1 MDPEE
6 NPLLFLPI
14 IGAFSYLL
22 GSIPFGLLITRMS
35 GRGDIRE
42 IGSGNIG
49 ATNVLRTGSKLLALL
64 TVLCDGGKGI
74 VAVLLATRLG
84 DSAVMVAAIAVIIG
98 HISSIWLGFK
108 GGKAVATAGGV
119 YFALAWPIGIGA
131 ALTWLVVAYVTRYSS
146 LAALIATVIAPIFS
160 YFWAS
165 DFVIPTVIIALL
177 IIYRHKE
184 NIERLIART
193 ETKIGS

>member
-1 MDPEE
+1 MDPEA
-6 NPLLFLPI
+6 NPLLLLPV

-165 DFVIPTVIIALL
+165 DFVITTVIIAFL

-184 NIERLIART
+184 NVERLIART

>member
-1 MDPEE
+1 MDP
-6 NPLLFLPI
+6 NINLLPFLAI
-14 IGAFSYLL
+14 IGALSYLL
-22 GSIPFGLLITRMS
+22 GSIPFGLLITRVS

-98 HISSIWLGFK
+98 HIFPIWLGFK

-131 ALTWLVVAYVTRYSS
+131 ALTWLVVAFATRYSS
-146 LAALIATVIAPIFS
+146 LAALIATVIAPIFA

-165 DFVIPTVIIALL
+165 NFVIPTVIIAFL

-193 ETKIGS
+193 ETKIGN

>member
-1 MDPEE
+1 MDPEA

-98 HISSIWLGFK
+98 HIFPIWLGFK

-119 YFALAWPIGIGA
+119 YFTLAWPIGIGA

-165 DFVIPTVIIALL
+165 DFVITTVIIAFL

-184 NIERLIART
+184 NVERLIART

>member
-1 MDPEE
+1 LDP
-6 NPLLFLPI
+6 NINLLPFLAI
-14 IGAFSYLL
+14 IGALSYLL
-22 GSIPFGLLITRMS
+22 GSIPFGLLITRVS

-98 HISSIWLGFK
+98 HIFPIWLSFK

-131 ALTWLVVAYVTRYSS
+131 ALSWLIVAYITRYSS
-146 LAALIATVIAPIFS
+146 LAALIATVIAPIFA

-165 DFVIPTVIIALL
+165 DFVISTVIIAFL

-193 ETKIGS
+193 EAKIGS

>member
-1 MDPEE
+1 MDP
-6 NPLLFLPI
+6 NINLLAFLVI
-14 IGAFSYLL
+14 IGALSYLL
-22 GSIPFGLLITRMS
+22 GSIPFGLLITRMG

-74 VAVLLATRLG
+74 VAILLATRLG

-98 HISSIWLGFK
+98 HIFPIWLGFK

-131 ALTWLVVAYVTRYSS
+131 ALTWLVVAFATRYSS
-146 LAALIATVIAPIFS
+146 LAALIATVIAPIFA

-165 DFVIPTVIIALL
+165 NFVIPTVIIAFL

-193 ETKIGS
+193 ETKIGN

>member
-1 MDPEE
+1 
-6 NPLLFLPI
+6 
-14 IGAFSYLL
+14 
-22 GSIPFGLLITRMS
+22 MS

-98 HISSIWLGFK
+98 HIFSIWLGFK

>member
-1 MDPEE
+1 LDPET
-6 NPLLFLPI
+6 NPLLILPI

-22 GSIPFGLLITRMS
+22 GSIPFGLLITRMG
-35 GRGDIRE
+35 GRGDIRD

-49 ATNVLRTGSKLLALL
+49 ATNVLRTGSKFLALV

-74 VAVLLATRLG
+74 AAVLFATRF
-84 DSAVMVAAIAVIIG
+84 DDAVMVAAIAVMIG
-98 HISSIWLGFK
+98 HIFPIWLGFK
-108 GGKAVATAGGV
+108 GGKAVATAGGI

-131 ALTWLVVAYVTRYSS
+131 ALTWLVFAFATRYSS
-146 LAALIATVIAPIFS
+146 LAALIATLIAPIMA
-160 YFWAS
+160 YLWAP
-165 DFVIPTVIIALL
+165 DFVGTTIIIAFL
-177 IIYRHKE
+177 IVYRHKE

>member
-1 MDPEE
+1 MDP
-6 NPLLFLPI
+6 NINLLPFLAI
-14 IGAFSYLL
+14 IGALSYLL
-22 GSIPFGLLITRMS
+22 GSIPFGLLISRVS

-98 HISSIWLGFK
+98 HIFPIWLSFK

-131 ALTWLVVAYVTRYSS
+131 ALSWLIVAYITRYSS
-146 LAALIATVIAPIFS
+146 LAALIATVIAPIFA

-165 DFVIPTVIIALL
+165 NFVIPTVIIAFL
-177 IIYRHKE
+177 IIYRHK
-184 NIERLIART
+184 
-193 ETKIGS
+193 

>member
-1 MDPEE
+1 MDP
-6 NPLLFLPI
+6 NINLLPFLAI
-14 IGAFSYLL
+14 IGALSYLL
-22 GSIPFGLLITRMS
+22 GSIPFGLLITRVS

-98 HISSIWLGFK
+98 HIFPIWLSFK

-131 ALTWLVVAYVTRYSS
+131 ALSWLIVAYITRYSS
-146 LAALIATVIAPIFS
+146 LAALIATVIAPIFA

-165 DFVIPTVIIALL
+165 DFVISTVIIAFL

-193 ETKIGS
+193 EAKIGS

>member
-98 HISSIWLGFK
+98 HIFPIWLGFK

-165 DFVIPTVIIALL
+165 DFVIPTVIIAFL

-184 NIERLIART
+184 NVERLIAQT

>member
-98 HISSIWLGFK
+98 HIFSIWLGFK

-165 DFVIPTVIIALL
+165 DFVIPTVIIAFL

-193 ETKIGS
+193 EAKIGS

>member
-1 MDPEE
+1 MDPEA

-98 HISSIWLGFK
+98 HIFPIWLGFK

-165 DFVIPTVIIALL
+165 DFVIPTVIIAFL

-184 NIERLIART
+184 NVERLIART

>member
-1 MDPEE
+1 MDPEA
-6 NPLLFLPI
+6 NPLLFLSI

-35 GRGDIRE
+35 GRGDIRD

-49 ATNVLRTGSKLLALL
+49 ATNVLRTGSKFLALL

-74 VAVLLATRLG
+74 AAVLFATKFG
-84 DSAVMVAAIAVIIG
+84 DAMMVAAIAVMIG
-98 HISSIWLGFK
+98 HIFPIWLGFK

-131 ALTWLVVAYVTRYSS
+131 ALAWLVFAFATRYSS
-146 LAALIATVIAPIFS
+146 LAALIATVIAPVVA
-160 YFWAS
+160 YLWAP
-165 DFVIPTVIIALL
+165 DFVGTTVLIAFL
-177 IIYRHKE
+177 IVYRHKE
-184 NIERLIART
+184 NIDRLIART
-193 ETKIGS
+193 ENKIGS

>member
-1 MDPEE
+1 MDPEA

-35 GRGDIRE
+35 GRGDIRD

-49 ATNVLRTGSKLLALL
+49 ATNVLRTGSKFLALV

-74 VAVLLATRLG
+74 VAVLIATRF
-84 DSAVMVAAIAVIIG
+84 DNAVMVAAIAVMIG
-98 HISSIWLGFK
+98 HIFPIWLGFK

-131 ALTWLVVAYVTRYSS
+131 ALTWLVFAFATRYSS
-146 LAALIATVIAPIFS
+146 LAALIATLIAPVMA
-160 YFWAS
+160 YLWAP
-165 DFVIPTVIIALL
+165 DFVGTTVIIAFL
-177 IIYRHKE
+177 IVYRHKE
-184 NIERLIART
+184 NIERLFCFCLVCT
-193 ETKIGS
+193 

>member
-1 MDPEE
+1 MDPEA

-98 HISSIWLGFK
+98 HIFSIWLGFK

-165 DFVIPTVIIALL
+165 DFVIPTVIIAFL

-184 NIERLIART
+184 NVERLIART

>member
-1 MDPEE
+1 LDP
-6 NPLLFLPI
+6 NINLLAFLVI
-14 IGAFSYLL
+14 IGALSYLL
-22 GSIPFGLLITRMS
+22 GSIPFGLLITRMG

-74 VAVLLATRLG
+74 VAILLATRLG

-98 HISSIWLGFK
+98 HIFPIWLDFK

-131 ALTWLVVAYVTRYSS
+131 ALTWLVVAFATRYSS
-146 LAALIATVIAPIFS
+146 LAALIATVIAPIFA

-165 DFVIPTVIIALL
+165 NFVIPTVIIAFL

-193 ETKIGS
+193 ETKIGN

>member
-1 MDPEE
+1 MIQTQ
-6 NPLLFLPI
+6 NHKVFLRWQQVLF
-14 IGAFSYLL
+14 
-22 GSIPFGLLITRMS
+22 
-35 GRGDIRE
+35 
-42 IGSGNIG
+42 
-49 ATNVLRTGSKLLALL
+49 
-64 TVLCDGGKGI
+64 
-74 VAVLLATRLG
+74 
-84 DSAVMVAAIAVIIG
+84 
-98 HISSIWLGFK
+98 GFK

>member
-1 MDPEE
+1 MDPEV

-98 HISSIWLGFK
+98 HIFPIWLGFK

-165 DFVIPTVIIALL
+165 DFVITTVIIAFL

-184 NIERLIART
+184 NVERLIART

>member
-1 MDPEE
+1 MDP
-6 NPLLFLPI
+6 NINLLPFLAI
-14 IGAFSYLL
+14 IGALSYLL
-22 GSIPFGLLITRMS
+22 GSIPFGLLITRVS

-98 HISSIWLGFK
+98 HIFPIWLSFK

-131 ALTWLVVAYVTRYSS
+131 ALSWLIVAYVTRYSS
-146 LAALIATVIAPIFS
+146 LAALIATVIAPIFA

-165 DFVIPTVIIALL
+165 DFVISTVIIAFL

-193 ETKIGS
+193 EAKIGS

>member
-98 HISSIWLGFK
+98 HIFSIWLGFK

-165 DFVIPTVIIALL
+165 DFVIPTVIIAFL

-184 NIERLIART
+184 NIERLIAQT

>member
-1 MDPEE
+1 LDPEV

-165 DFVIPTVIIALL
+165 DFVIPTVIIAFL

>member
-1 MDPEE
+1 MDPEA

-98 HISSIWLGFK
+98 HIFSIWLGFK

>member
-1 MDPEE
+1 
-6 NPLLFLPI
+6 
-14 IGAFSYLL
+14 
-22 GSIPFGLLITRMS
+22 MS

-98 HISSIWLGFK
+98 HIFPIWLGFK

-119 YFALAWPIGIGA
+119 YFTLAWPIGIGA

-165 DFVIPTVIIALL
+165 DFVITTVIIAFL

-184 NIERLIART
+184 NVERLIART

>member
-98 HISSIWLGFK
+98 HIFPIWLGFK

-165 DFVIPTVIIALL
+165 DFVIPTVIIAFL

-184 NIERLIART
+184 NVERLIART

>member
-1 MDPEE
+1 MDP
-6 NPLLFLPI
+6 NINLLAFLVI
-14 IGAFSYLL
+14 IGALSYLL
-22 GSIPFGLLITRMS
+22 GSIPFGLLITRMG

-49 ATNVLRTGSKLLALL
+49 ATNVLRTGSKLFALL

-74 VAVLLATRLG
+74 VAILLATRLG

-98 HISSIWLGFK
+98 HIFPIWLDFK

-131 ALTWLVVAYVTRYSS
+131 ALTWLVVAFATRYSS
-146 LAALIATVIAPIFS
+146 LAALIATVIAPIFA

-165 DFVIPTVIIALL
+165 NFVIPTVIIAFL

-193 ETKIGS
+193 ETKIGN

>member
-1 MDPEE
+1 MDP
-6 NPLLFLPI
+6 NINLLAFLVI
-14 IGAFSYLL
+14 IGALSYLL
-22 GSIPFGLLITRMS
+22 GSIPFGLLITRMG

-74 VAVLLATRLG
+74 VAILLATRLG

-98 HISSIWLGFK
+98 HIFPIWLDFK

-131 ALTWLVVAYVTRYSS
+131 ALTWLVVAFATRYSS
-146 LAALIATVIAPIFS
+146 LAALIATVIAPIFA

-165 DFVIPTVIIALL
+165 NFVIPTVIIAFL

-193 ETKIGS
+193 ETKIGN